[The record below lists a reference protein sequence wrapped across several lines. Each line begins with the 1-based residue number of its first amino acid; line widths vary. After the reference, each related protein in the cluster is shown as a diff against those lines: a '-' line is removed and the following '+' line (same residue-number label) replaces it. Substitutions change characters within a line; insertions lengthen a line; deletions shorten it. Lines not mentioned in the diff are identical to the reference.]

1 MARVGIATWSG
12 TSMATPFVAVQTA
25 LIESTDGS
33 DAEALI
39 QHSARPMEAKNP
51 PYAGSLGA
59 GLERLQ
65 PNACS

>member
-1 MARVGIATWSG
+1 
-12 TSMATPFVAVQTA
+12 MATPFVAGQTA

-33 DAEALI
+33 PSAADALI
-39 QHSARPMEAKNP
+39 QQSARPLDAKNP

-59 GLERLQ
+59 SLERLQ